1 MSNTNNNE
9 FESIMQK
16 LLRDYSATCNTK
28 LFNGQI
34 IISENMSESYLQL
47 RSDLVERGTVNIDDI
62 KKYHGLTVQP
72 AKNDGL
78 FTILL
83 NKKYILES
91 TSNKNVDW
99 FGTLIHETVH
109 VDDFKSYFNLVS
121 PDSYDELYDYN
132 LHRMF
137 LYWTEFHARAIGHY
151 FLRKYALEDFKN
163 VIHLENLINVELPF
177 QINYMVTHM
186 NTTSNLD
193 AQMYTVVH
201 LLGRIAE
208 WQHLY
213 PNVFNSKFI
222 SELMNSNPW
231 MEELY
236 YLMIKYKTLEVIYP
250 HFDEIEGMLNNYFL

>member
-132 LHRMF
+132 LD
-137 LYWTEFHARAIGHY
+137 LC
-151 FLRKYALEDFKN
+151 
-163 VIHLENLINVELPF
+163 
-177 QINYMVTHM
+177 
-186 NTTSNLD
+186 
-193 AQMYTVVH
+193 
-201 LLGRIAE
+201 
-208 WQHLY
+208 
-213 PNVFNSKFI
+213 
-222 SELMNSNPW
+222 
-231 MEELY
+231 
-236 YLMIKYKTLEVIYP
+236 
-250 HFDEIEGMLNNYFL
+250 